1 MLTES
6 EIKAQVMAA
15 FQAEQVEH
23 CQNINDLLLELERA
37 TEDART
43 QELINLLFR
52 EAHSLKGG
60 ARATGLEAIERIA
73 HRMEDVF
80 GAVRQHSLELTPEIC
95 DVLYALVDA
104 IGILMQQV
112 TAQHT
117 PDATPYQSLLDQLS
131 EFLMEGP
138 TATGETA
145 QAQQSASQSA
155 VPVASAP
162 QAAND
167 AEGQETQSAQVID
180 EQAEELVAAQPSAEM
195 EADIAAA
202 KAEIPAEPAQPAVAA
217 APQATPEET
226 SDVTEPADEQP
237 PADTPT
243 SSAAPPAPSAEATAP
258 SSPAAEPH
266 APEEPVRWETAS
278 STVRLS
284 TSLLDNLLNETGEL
298 ITTAVRSQQRARE
311 TRNLADIPSRWRQ
324 TWRHIQPLIQKIHQE
339 HQGDMPTVHHLTDH
353 LGAMSGRMLASNAA
367 NSAQQEMKILLDALM
382 QANQAMLHLEN
393 QLTDHVRE
401 STEEA
406 SRLSAITNRLHDQIR
421 ATRMLPL
428 TTLLNPLHVQVREMA
443 RSSDKRIVLDTDDG
457 QAEADREVL
466 DNLREVLLHLLRN
479 AVDHGIEPEAVR
491 RAAGK
496 PVEGRVW
503 VQSVVSGDYLE
514 ITVQDDGAGL
524 DKETIKHRA
533 LTGGMLSESDIDRL
547 NETDLVD
554 LIFLPG
560 FSTRHAVDTLSGR
573 GVGLDI
579 VRSRTERM
587 HGQVSVQSTAGKGCT
602 FTIRVPLSLTS
613 THGLLLK
620 VGQTTYML
628 PLESIQR
635 IIAVKPQD
643 IRIVEGCEALL
654 LDNKPVKL
662 LHLAELLGETPY
674 QSGERADNA
683 NGKASQRRETHGR
696 SLALLMGNG
705 ERQVVCLID
714 DVLGEQELVIHRL
727 PFPLQRVRFIAGA
740 TLLEN
745 GQVVPILDPVD
756 LLRSAIGSHTS
767 IKLVDEQDMVALQ
780 IPTIVVADDSITT
793 RTLEKNILEA
803 AGYQVH
809 MATDG
814 IEALDTLQHLIN
826 DGGCDLLLSDI
837 DMPNLNGFELTE
849 KVCKDPELKHV
860 PVVLVT
866 SLDSAADRERGM
878 AAGASAYI
886 VKRSFDQQELLDT
899 IEQLV

>member
-15 FQAEQVEH
+15 FQEEQVEH
-23 CQNINDLLLELERA
+23 CENINDLLLELERV

-43 QELINLLFR
+43 QELVNLLFR

-60 ARATGLEAIERIA
+60 ARATGLEDIERIA

-112 TAQHT
+112 TAQRT
-117 PDATPYQSLLDQLS
+117 PDRTPYTPLLEQLS
-131 EFLMEGP
+131 AFLTEVPAPAATDETVQVQQP
-138 TATGETA
+138 TSQPSAA
-145 QAQQSASQSA
+145 ASSPQAVSEPAADPVAGQQAEDAAVQSQSFEAGEPEVAPA
-155 VPVASAP
+155 VAVSPTEPAEPAVTAAP
-162 QAAND
+162 QAA
-167 AEGQETQSAQVID
+167 AE
-180 EQAEELVAAQPSAEM
+180 
-195 EADIAAA
+195 
-202 KAEIPAEPAQPAVAA
+202 
-217 APQATPEET
+217 ATPEMDA
-226 SDVTEPADEQP
+226 SADEQP
-237 PADTPT
+237 PADKAT
-243 SSAAPPAPSAEATAP
+243 SSAASQEPSAEAAP
-258 SSPAAEPH
+258 SSAAAEPN
-266 APEEPVRWETAS
+266 APDEPVRWETAS

-284 TSLLDNLLNETGEL
+284 TTLLDNLLNETGEL

-311 TRNLADIPSRWRQ
+311 TRNLADIPARWRQ
-324 TWRHIQPLIQKIHQE
+324 TWRHIQPLLQKIYQE
-339 HQGDMPTVHHLTDH
+339 HQGDMPTVHHLTEH
-353 LGAMSGRMLASNAA
+353 LGALSGRMLASNAA
-367 NSAQQEMKILLDALM
+367 NSAQQEIKILLDALM
-382 QANQAMLHLEN
+382 QANQAMAHLEN

-401 STEEA
+401 SNDEA

-479 AVDHGIEPEAVR
+479 AVDHGIEPAAVR

-496 PVEGRVW
+496 PVDGHVR

-533 LTGGMLSESDIDRL
+533 LAGGMLSESDIDRL
-547 NETDLVD
+547 SETDLVD

-560 FSTRHAVDTLSGR
+560 FSTRQAVDTLSGR

-587 HGQVSVQSTAGKGCT
+587 HGHVSVQSVAGKGCT

-662 LHLAELLGETPY
+662 LHLAELLGETPH
-674 QSGERADNA
+674 QPGERTDNTN
-683 NGKASQRRETHGR
+683 NGKASQRREAHGR

-826 DGGCDLLLSDI
+826 DNGCDLLLSDI